1 MNLPIQEVGETA
13 TELLI
18 KMSSS
23 GSFIRLNV
31 AFSPIEHVES

>member
-1 MNLPIQEVGETA
+1 MNLTIQKVGETA
-13 TELLI
+13 TELFI

-31 AFSPIEHVES
+31 AFSPTEHVEL